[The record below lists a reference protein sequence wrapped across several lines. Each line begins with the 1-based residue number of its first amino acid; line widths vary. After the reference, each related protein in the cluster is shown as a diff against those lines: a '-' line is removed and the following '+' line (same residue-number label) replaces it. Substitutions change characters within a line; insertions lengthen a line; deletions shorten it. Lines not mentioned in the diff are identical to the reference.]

1 MASSNVRES
10 HKLVKLSSNPDHYKR
25 ALEVALA
32 DRIKKLQAYCPEMAK
47 YCMDSMETPPHVFRF
62 LSMGSGNG
70 QVDVTLLGH
79 LLDAYP
85 KIEATIVEP
94 SPSMNE
100 AFKRLVGENPD
111 SVGSVTFCWHQM
123 TVEDFL
129 KIHDGTK
136 FHFIFMSG
144 VISYLK
150 DVEKVLIDSYGML
163 AEYGTIAIINVAKDS
178 WFYHFLD
185 AERFPGLGLDRVP
198 SSDVIA
204 VFESIP
210 VKKTETQ
217 VIEGAMEI
225 TPIFDDSSTLGST
238 ILDML
243 THTCNFR
250 ETAHPTLVADV
261 LRYASESKLITKEG
275 DKICMK
281 NHRDLIFVQ

>member
-1 MASSNVRES
+1 MASSNNPVN
-10 HKLVKLSSNPDHYKR
+10 LLSDPDRYKR
-25 ALEVALA
+25 ALEVTLG
-32 DRIKKLQAYCPEMAK
+32 DRIKKVQAYCPEMAK
-47 YCMDSMETPPHVFRF
+47 SCKDNLGSPPDVFHF
-62 LSMGSGNG
+62 LSIGSGNG

-79 LLDAYP
+79 LSDAYP

-123 TVEDFL
+123 TVEEFL
-129 KIHDGTK
+129 KIHDGRK

-150 DVEKVLIDSYGML
+150 DKEKVLIDSYWML
-163 AEYGTIAIINVAKDS
+163 AENGTITVINLAKES
-178 WFYHFLD
+178 WFYQFRD
-185 AERFPGLGLDRVP
+185 AERFPGLGIDSVP

-210 VKKTETQ
+210 VKKTATQ
-217 VIEGAMEI
+217 IIEGMMEI
-225 TPIFDDSSTLGST
+225 TPIFDENSTLGSMM
-238 ILDML
+238 LDLM

-250 ETAHPTLVADV
+250 ESAHPTLVADV

-275 DKICMK
+275 DKLYMK
-281 NHRDLIFVQ
+281 NHRDVIFVHK